1 MDEKKFLTVM
11 AVLDSQAQQKLGEI
25 QSDIIEHVGEGTQT
39 MGIPFHITLGSYA
52 TDELHAVI
60 ELIKKAA
67 ENIKPF
73 DIRFLGQD
81 SFGDKVLFLK
91 PEKCSELLKLRSC
104 FENDYANGYEWVP
117 HATLFCGEEKQ
128 VQSARELVCT
138 LDLPHNATVVGIEL
152 GEFFPPKKIIRID
165 FKE

>member
-1 MDEKKFLTVM
+1 MEDKKFLTVM
-11 AVLDSQAQQKLGEI
+11 AVLDNRTQRAMGDI
-25 QSDIIEHVGEGTQT
+25 QSALIAKVGDGTQT
-39 MGIPFHITLGSYA
+39 MGIPFHITLGSYS
-52 TDELHAVI
+52 TDELDAVI
-60 ELIKKAA
+60 ERIRRAA

-73 DIRFLGQD
+73 EIRFLGQD

-91 PEKCSELLKLRSC
+91 PEICNELLSLRSC

-138 LDLPHNATVVGIEL
+138 LDIPHNATVVGIEL

-165 FKE
+165 FTN